1 MLKYLPKMATQ
12 YTGRM
17 DNATTFTAQKP
28 FVVVGLQSPADIKTF
43 DTEQEAKAFVTNAK
57 KGINSRRLSD
67 CTVFRKAGGF
77 DSESARFRDRPFG
90 VLIAGPANC
99 LRMGF
104 QKRTRRTQ
112 VIVRSPVPRTAV
124 RGFFFFAF
132 RVSFSVQSD
141 VA

>member
-1 MLKYLPKMATQ
+1 
-12 YTGRM
+12 M

-28 FVVVGLQSPADIKTF
+28 FVVVGLPSPADIKTF

-57 KGINSRRLSD
+57 KGGTISRRLSD

-90 VLIAGPANC
+90 VLIAGRVNC

-104 QKRTRRTQ
+104 RNRTRRTQ

-124 RGFFFFAF
+124 REFSFFAF
-132 RVSFSVQSD
+132 RVSFSVLS
-141 VA
+141 AWA